1 MGETFESVA
10 SAANETFVQQTSGFI
25 NVVKSFLTWNNLF
38 KVIGALI
45 VFIILRII
53 YKLILR
59 SFKRV
64 PPEKAN
70 PARQQTVR
78 KIVKYSFYII
88 FILYVLSLFGVKLS
102 AIWGAA
108 GIAGVAIGFAAQ
120 TTVSNLISGLF
131 VITEGS
137 LKVGDVIIVGDT
149 TGVVDAVSLLSV
161 RVHTFDNQMVRIPNS
176 SIINSNLVNNSYHKV
191 RRLTVNV
198 SIAYDTDMTLALET
212 LRKAPEL
219 CEHVLKDPAPAAWY
233 DGFEDSGI
241 KLTLAVWFNP
251 ADFVSAKNETYIAI
265 KKVFDEAKI
274 EIPYNKL
281 DVNIKSENA

>member
-1 MGETFESVA
+1 MEETLENVA
-10 SAANETFVQQTSGFI
+10 SAANETFVQQTSGFFNLI
-25 NVVKSFLTWNNLF
+25 KSFLTWNNLF
-38 KVIGALI
+38 KLIGAI
-45 VFIILRII
+45 VVFIILKII
-53 YKLILR
+53 YSLIMR

-64 PPEKAN
+64 PAEKVN
-70 PARQQTVR
+70 PAKQQTI
-78 KIVKYSFYII
+78 KKLVKYCCYII
-88 FILYVLSLFGVKLS
+88 FVLYVLSLFGVKLS

-131 VITEGS
+131 VLTEGS

-176 SIINSNLVNNSYHKV
+176 TIINNNLVNNSYHKV
-191 RRLTVNV
+191 RRLTVGV

-212 LRKAPEL
+212 LKKAPDL
-219 CEHVLKDPAPAAWY
+219 CEHVLKDLAPAAWY
-233 DGFEDSGI
+233 DGFGESGI
-241 KLTLAVWFNP
+241 NLTLAVWFNP
-251 ADFVSAKNETYIAI
+251 ADFVTAKNETYIAI
-265 KKVFDEAKI
+265 KKVFDDAHI

-281 DVNIKSENA
+281 DVNIKKDI